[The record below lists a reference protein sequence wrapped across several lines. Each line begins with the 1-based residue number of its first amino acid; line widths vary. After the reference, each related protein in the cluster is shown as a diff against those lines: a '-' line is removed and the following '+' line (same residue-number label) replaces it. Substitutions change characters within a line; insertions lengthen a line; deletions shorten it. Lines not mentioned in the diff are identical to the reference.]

1 MAAFVPPPSPL
12 LQIKRPLLRSG
23 NSVCGDVVATDAVPD
38 LSIERSFRSKERE
51 FCAIE
56 SPPLVL
62 SSSHLVLF
70 PQPIS
75 FALSF
80 LESKSMGSRQV
91 DVRKVRI

>member
-1 MAAFVPPPSPL
+1 M
-12 LQIKRPLLRSG
+12 
-23 NSVCGDVVATDAVPD
+23 VPD
-38 LSIERSFRSKERE
+38 LSIDRSFRSKERK
-51 FCAIE
+51 FGAIE

-70 PQPIS
+70 LQPIS

-91 DVRKVRI
+91 DVRQVSV